1 MPADRNSPRL
11 VLAGASSLLGGEIK
25 SLLEESRFAGWDLVL
40 VDEDE
45 VAGTLTEARGE
56 AALIQRVEVDTFRGA
71 RFALLA
77 GSSAFSKK
85 CIAPAHEAGAA
96 VIDFSYA
103 VLSDPDAV
111 PWFPRIEALISKSLP
126 KHAKTFCVISAG
138 GAAVSRLA
146 LLLRKFGLQ
155 RLVATLNQ
163 PVSDSGRAG
172 IEELETQTSQLLSF
186 QATGS
191 PVFGTQTAFNVLS
204 RYGAESRHDLQRRS
218 LETRAEISAAVGDP
232 SEDAKISLNLL
243 HVPVFYG
250 ITFALCADLQSK
262 VLAENLSAALR
273 DAGFQVATKDESA
286 PSNISVAGESDLYL
300 AQPGPELSRE
310 NTWWFLGAADNLHF
324 AAASGLKLAE
334 SLDS

>member
-1 MPADRNSPRL
+1 MAALRSSPRM

-56 AALIQRVEVDTFRGA
+56 AALIERMEADTFRGA

-77 GSSAFSKK
+77 GSSKFSKQ
-85 CIAPAHEAGAA
+85 CVGPAHEAGAT

-103 VLSDPDAV
+103 ALSDPDAV
-111 PWFPRIEALISKSLP
+111 PWFPKIESLTGKTLP
-126 KHAKTFCVISAG
+126 RSAKTFCVFSAG

-146 LLLRKFGLQ
+146 LLLRKFDLQ
-155 RLVATLNQ
+155 RLVANVNQ
-163 PVSDSGRAG
+163 PVSDAGRAG
-172 IEELETQTSQLLSF
+172 IEELEMQTTQLLSF
-186 QATGS
+186 QPTGS

-204 RYGAESRHDLQRRS
+204 AYGPESRHDLQRRL
-218 LETRAEISAAVGDP
+218 LETRAEISAALGDAQ
-232 SEDAKISLNLL
+232 EDAQISLNLL

-250 ITFALCADLQSK
+250 ITFSVCADLGTK
-262 VLAENLSAALR
+262 VEAEALSAALR
-273 DAGFQVATKDESA
+273 EAGFQVAGLGETS
-286 PSNISVAGESDLYL
+286 PSNISAAGERELYL
-300 AQPGPELSRE
+300 APPRPDHTRQ
-310 NTWWFLGAADNLHF
+310 NTWWLLGAGDNLRF
-324 AAASGLKLAE
+324 AAASGLQLAE

>member
-56 AALIQRVEVDTFRGA
+56 AALIQRVEADTFRGA

-85 CIAPAHEAGAA
+85 CIGPAHQAGAI

-103 VLSDPDAV
+103 ALSDPDAV
-111 PWFPRIEALISKSLP
+111 PWFPNIAALTGKTLP
-126 KHAKTFCVISAG
+126 KHGKTFCVFSAG

-155 RLVATLNQ
+155 RLVATVNQ
-163 PVSDSGRAG
+163 PVSDAGRAG
-172 IEELETQTSQLLSF
+172 IEELETQTTQLLSF
-186 QATGS
+186 QPTGS
-191 PVFGTQTAFNVLS
+191 LVFGVQTAFNVLS
-204 RYGAESRHDLQRRS
+204 HYGAESRHDLQRRT

-250 ITFALCADLQSK
+250 ITFALCADLQKS
-262 VLAENLSAALR
+262 VEADDLVVALR
-273 DAGFQVATKDESA
+273 EAGFQVATKDESS
-286 PSNISVAGESDLYL
+286 PGNISVAGESDLYL
-300 AQPGPELSRE
+300 AQPRADLPRE
-310 NTWWFLGAADNLHF
+310 NSWWFFGAADNLRF